1 MAARICS
8 SDCSLVAVAVA
19 VAVGR
24 GSVVSAATRESRRGW
39 RRCQGGGRVRVLI
52 HFRIRM
58 SRRPGGPGGVLQDRA
73 RVVVQCAEQLG
84 EGRIDR
90 SRVHRPAGILLAE
103 KCGVRAA
110 EGGGKDIHASHRLR
124 SLICLG
130 RVHRGTCQLKEL
142 LVAHVRPPRATRHER
157 WPVARRYVRCG
168 GWQAIQATSDADATN
183 QSCKK
188 HRCVLRPV
196 LLPLAPL
203 PLRFPRG
210 EGSGERRSALCRRR
224 LRLLWRR
231 RRALAQ
237 FGHELVELS
246 LVLGEAQ
253 PVQEGAKLLL
263 LFFQPAK
270 CLHTIFIEGAV
281 AAGRRRALPTTATP
295 DFPAGPR
302 CRTILCRTIL
312 SRTILPGPTLP
323 GSTVP
328 GSTLVTTVAVASPAP
343 HAFAPYCV
351 EHQRKPDRPP
361 ENQTENDSRDTQ
373 RIRQHPP
380 MPVAP
385 TRLVPARPGPPGGVS
400 HAGIAVQFRDP

>member
-1 MAARICS
+1 MQPTRAARNT
-8 SDCSLVAVAVA
+8 VASFARSFCPWPLSPC
-19 VAVGR
+19 G
-24 GSVVSAATRESRRGW
+24 
-39 RRCQGGGRVRVLI
+39 
-52 HFRIRM
+52 FR
-58 SRRPGGPGGVLQDRA
+58 
-73 RVVVQCAEQLG
+73 
-84 EGRIDR
+84 
-90 SRVHRPAGILLAE
+90 
-103 KCGVRAA
+103 K
-110 EGGGKDIHASHRLR
+110 
-124 SLICLG
+124 
-130 RVHRGTCQLKEL
+130 
-142 LVAHVRPPRATRHER
+142 
-157 WPVARRYVRCG
+157 
-168 GWQAIQATSDADATN
+168 
-183 QSCKK
+183 
-188 HRCVLRPV
+188 
-196 LLPLAPL
+196 
-203 PLRFPRG
+203 G

-302 CRTILCRTIL
+302 CRTILSRTIL

-351 EHQRKPDRPP
+351 EHQRKPYRPP
-361 ENQTENDSRDTQ
+361 ENQTENNGRDTQ

-385 TRLVPARPGPPGGVS
+385 TRRVPARPGPPGGVS
-400 HAGIAVQFRDP
+400 HAGIAVRSVIRSARHLATSCECKTHLHISL